1 MPACRP
7 HRPPAV
13 RAARALAAVLA
24 VLAVAGC
31 ADAPSRPAA
40 GPTTTT
46 PAPPAEQPQTVA
58 TVPGTLPP
66 VEERAT
72 PVRLRVPSLD
82 VDVDVVPVGTDAAGD
97 MAVPGPEVAGW
108 YRFGPEPGAPGSAVI
123 AAHVDYDGRPGPF
136 FRLQEVAEGDP
147 VEVVMSDGAVL
158 RLTVGAPSQVSKDR
172 LADSGA
178 FDRTG
183 AARVTLVT
191 CGGEFDRSRRSYEDN
206 VVAVAEPGG

>member
-24 VLAVAGC
+24 VLTVAGC

-46 PAPPAEQPQTVA
+46 PAPPAPPAEQPQTVA

-66 VEERAT
+66 IEERAT

-82 VDVDVVPVGTDAAGD
+82 VDVEVVPVGTDAAGD

-108 YRFGPEPGAPGSAVI
+108 YRFGPEP
-123 AAHVDYDGRPGPF
+123 
-136 FRLQEVAEGDP
+136 
-147 VEVVMSDGAVL
+147 
-158 RLTVGAPSQVSKDR
+158 
-172 LADSGA
+172 
-178 FDRTG
+178 
-183 AARVTLVT
+183 
-191 CGGEFDRSRRSYEDN
+191 
-206 VVAVAEPGG
+206 